1 MSDCE
6 PVDGYPARCTC
17 PRCHRLAMAL
27 FKIWEEECA
36 REPSGASFQTV
47 MAMMRV
53 AGSIAGAAA
62 APGREEHLIE
72 GITTVF
78 RERFQEGVRIQA
90 EFDAKEAT
98 AQ

>member
-1 MSDCE
+1 MSDCA

-17 PRCHRLAMAL
+17 ARCHRLAMAL
-27 FKIWEEECA
+27 FKIWERGCERQPA
-36 REPSGASFQTV
+36 GASFQTV

-53 AGSIAGAAA
+53 AGSIAGGGAKPGHEESLVAGMAA
-62 APGREEHLIE
+62 
-72 GITTVF
+72 VF
-78 RERFQEGVRIQA
+78 RERFHEGVRIQA